1 MKTLLAIS
9 LLASCALASCQDL
22 NQKVTYVGPAT
33 PAKALLERLGAQTGV
48 LLGTTPQT
56 GDEVL
61 VVHATDVPLSELLK
75 RIAEATAAEWK
86 EETGGYRLVRPEIVA
101 RDQQR
106 ADIADRAEGIEK
118 AIRRLMEPIEK
129 QPQFDE
135 ASARKMAEAAR
146 KSQSG
151 SLIDLGGG
159 NVSSFIANGA
169 SPSQSPAQRALIQL
183 LDNLPPATLAAIQPG
198 SRVVFASAPNRM
210 QRALGPGSASI
221 LSRFVRE
228 QNTWA
233 RALADT
239 PRDVPPANTRMIFI
253 GGPDTSAKALDALGK
268 ALLVVHRM
276 GDGLFLS
283 VEFKAADSKGQIV
296 ARARSGLSP
305 DPIPPMGP
313 NPPGK
318 AIELSQQAQEY
329 AELMAGKGRGDSSF
343 QSFTFRITT
352 GGGGMAYVADNPE
365 SLSPVPENWRER
377 LANPDRFEPLEFVSG
392 EALRAASAAESRN
405 LVACI
410 PDSGL
415 IPTCRRLVNAKL
427 TPGQFLG
434 FVEGELDLKV
444 ERPESW
450 LLVSPRHP
458 SEVRSSRI
466 DRGALG
472 VLLRSTLKTG
482 YARLDEAAAYALK
495 QPDLLPESGFDE
507 RTLLLLSP
515 ETGRDFQFNAAER
528 RTMLKLFGTLS
539 PTQRAALSRGGAIP
553 LGGLSGAQTEWVR
566 RMVFDSV
573 GGPTIRDPNA
583 ERTPPTGPN
592 QVQESVVMIATAADA
607 GQQGARPRM
616 LPSFSSETSLLQER
630 TEALPLGVPS
640 SGALAVTIRN
650 IQGVLGSR
658 ADGTDARFMS
668 ADQLAGEL
676 ASDSAP
682 QGSGPS
688 VGEAGPY
695 SRFRPANLSE
705 YGFQFALSPVAS
717 LGRELRDAQLVP
729 GSQATGLDGLPPAF
743 RAEVER
749 ARAQLARVM
758 QKIQSDGATVQR
770 RGGPPP
776 PG

>member
-1 MKTLLAIS
+1 MKTLLAIT

-22 NQKVTYVGPAT
+22 SQKVTYVGPAA
-33 PAKALLERLGAQTGV
+33 PAKTLLERLGAQTGV

-56 GDEVL
+56 GGEVL

-106 ADIADRAEGIEK
+106 ADIADRAERIEK
-118 AIRRLMEPIEK
+118 AVRRLMAPIEK
-129 QPQFDE
+129 QPQFDDP
-135 ASARKMAEAAR
+135 SARKMAEEAR

-151 SLIDLGGG
+151 VLLDLGGG
-159 NVSSFIANGA
+159 NLSSIITQSSSAIR
-169 SPSQSPAQRALIQL
+169 SPAQRALIQL
-183 LDNLPPATLAAIQPG
+183 LDSLPPATLAAIQPG

-253 GGPDTSAKALDALGK
+253 GGPDTSSSALDVLGK

-276 GDGLFLS
+276 GDGPFLS

-296 ARARSGLSP
+296 ARASSGLSP
-305 DPIPPMGP
+305 DPMPPMGP

-329 AELMAGKGRGDSSF
+329 AELMAGKAQGDLSSR
-343 QSFTFRITT
+343 SVTVRLST
-352 GGGGMAYVADNPE
+352 GGAAIAWSGSPE
-365 SLSPVPENWRER
+365 SVPPVPENWKER

-392 EALRAASAAESRN
+392 EALRAASTAESRN

-415 IPTCRRLVNAKL
+415 IPTCRRLVDAKL

-444 ERPESW
+444 ERPENW

-472 VLLRSTLKTG
+472 ALLRSTLKTG

-515 ETGRDFQFNAAER
+515 ETGRDFQFNASER

-553 LGGLSGAQTEWVR
+553 LGGLSGTQTEWVR

-573 GGPTIRDPNA
+573 GGPAIRDPNA

-592 QVQESVVMIATAADA
+592 QVQESVVMIASVA
-607 GQQGARPRM
+607 GGGAQGGRPRM
-616 LPSFSSETSLLQER
+616 LPSLGSETSLLQER

-658 ADGTDARFMS
+658 ADGTDSRFMS

-688 VGEAGPY
+688 VSEAGPY
-695 SRFRPANLSE
+695 SRFRPATLSE
-705 YGFQFALSPVAS
+705 YGFQFALSPIAS

-758 QKIQSDGATVQR
+758 QRVQSDGARIQR

-776 PG
+776 PE